1 MCTYNLSPKIQQ
13 AHAKKKLFSR
23 AMKVDAKPCLPSNI
37 SGRPGGTSHNAFLV
51 MGCVSLLTYYFF
63 MQSLPFFEARL
74 YESFAGVA
82 TIAYGISANVGQ
94 LLGLWMAPKVSMNA
108 RIFTS
113 TGGLALVAG
122 MYIMV
127 SVFGDTWRIPGVF
140 VTILLGFNNA
150 IFQSA
155 ASGLASCAGSDS
167 LRYFYLGQS
176 VCGLLPLPMMLVA
189 DWAGNLIGVPD
200 EGYLAQPGAIGAISG
215 MVFAFLGTL
224 AFIPYMYFAVSRNM
238 AGALEGMIQR
248 DLQSPTFLTV
258 CIRILPVTLPL
269 WLLFAVTF
277 TVYPQELVKWDSE
290 SPLFVSAL
298 IFRNLLI
305 YLATVFDILGNYLPL
320 LLGSPNIPIWLFQI
334 GSVFRIAFIPCV
346 VFGGKACSDLV
357 KILLVASLA
366 SSGGYLLSEGLSILP
381 GVAQDESAEMSG
393 YIASFFLTN
402 GITAGGLAGY
412 FIDLLV

>member
-1 MCTYNLSPKIQQ
+1 MVEPVKE
-13 AHAKKKLFSR
+13 
-23 AMKVDAKPCLPSNI
+23 DAKPGLPSNI
-37 SGRPGGTSHNAFLV
+37 SGPPGGTSQIEFLL

-108 RIFTS
+108 RIYTS
-113 TGGLALVAG
+113 AGGLALVAA

-140 VTILLGFNNA
+140 VTILLGFNYA

-155 ASGLASCAGSDS
+155 ASGLASCAGSDA

-176 VCGLLPLPMMLVA
+176 VCGLLPLPMMIVA
-189 DWAGNLIGVPD
+189 DWVGNLIGVPN
-200 EGYLAQPGAIGAISG
+200 EGPLAQPGAIGALWG
-215 MVFAFLGTL
+215 MLFAFLGTL
-224 AFIPYMYFAVSRNM
+224 AFIPYMFLSLSRNV
-238 AGALEGMIQR
+238 AALQEMTQR
-248 DLQSPTFLTV
+248 DLRHPTFLAV
-258 CIRILPVTLPL
+258 CVRILPVTLPL

-277 TVYPQELVKWDSE
+277 TVYPQELVKWDAE
-290 SPLFVSAL
+290 SPLFPSAL
-298 IFRNLLI
+298 IFRNVLL

-320 LLGSPNIPIWLFQI
+320 LLGSSNIPIRLLQI
-334 GSVFRIAFIPCV
+334 GSVSRIMFIPCFV
-346 VFGGKACSDLV
+346 YGGHACSDWV

-366 SSGGYLLSEGLSILP
+366 TSGGYLLSEGLSILP
-381 GVAQDESAEMSG
+381 GVAQDDSAEMAG
-393 YIASFFLTN
+393 YIASLFLTN
-402 GITAGGLAGY
+402 GISAGGLVGY
-412 FIDLLV
+412 FIDLVV